1 MLASRSIISSFPLG
15 ASGLPLVPKDRD
27 QPVSG
32 RIGAGEPTA
41 ARGRTG
47 GPMCA
52 ANRAGSSC
60 SPLFAF
66 RKLGGVPVWL
76 SEYWEARRVL
86 TSASCSQARQRCSQ
100 FVSLLQHDISC
111 EATVSQTLTRKA
123 KHRLEGLMAKPTGLH
138 FAEATLPG
146 FGARSGR
153 PPGRRHGPVPGSVH
167 THAKLTKKGPDK
179 GILFRNL

>member
-1 MLASRSIISSFPLG
+1 MNRPRLGGGLG
-15 ASGLPLVPKDRD
+15 ARCVLQIGLGAVVRRCLLSG
-27 QPVSG
+27 
-32 RIGAGEPTA
+32 
-41 ARGRTG
+41 
-47 GPMCA
+47 
-52 ANRAGSSC
+52 
-60 SPLFAF
+60 
-66 RKLGGVPVWL
+66 KLGGVPVWL

-179 GILFRNL
+179 GILF